1 MYKYVSWS
9 LDTPHNSPLNH
20 RTHTVVLSVS
30 STGNVLRPLGEAMG
44 MFLRTLLVL
53 VIATAVIEDGA
64 RRNIRR
70 ERRGG
75 GFGGGVH
82 VAENSEGQIREV
94 RDLRDAAELQ
104 GRGGASKIRGK
115 RRASESDSSVY

>member
-1 MYKYVSWS
+1 MYPGVGYTTHLTQTTPNTYHCSIS
-9 LDTPHNSPLNH
+9 LFNW
-20 RTHTVVLSVS
+20 
-30 STGNVLRPLGEAMG
+30 NVLRPLGEAMG
-44 MFLRTLLVL
+44 MFMRTLLVL

-75 GFGGGVH
+75 GFGGGVN
-82 VAENSEGQIREV
+82 VADNSEGHNREV

-115 RRASESDSSVY
+115 RSSSSSSSGSGAY